1 MDEQG
6 VSCVL
11 SKLRSEPLASLGP
24 LCFCRVWLSL
34 ELKASDD
41 IISILQIPNARL
53 LTAFKCSFLV
63 INPKSK
69 WKMNPFL
76 EASVGR

>member
-11 SKLRSEPLASLGP
+11 SELRSEPLASLGP

-41 IISILQIPNARL
+41 IVS
-53 LTAFKCSFLV
+53 
-63 INPKSK
+63 
-69 WKMNPFL
+69 
-76 EASVGR
+76 